1 MGNFQLFFPISK
13 YLKNV
18 TVIALVIATMITN
31 HKTLQFTILCQ
42 YKNHNVFIR
51 KRKNCKMI
59 IMQMNLM
66 KKCKREFPNVLKLRK
81 SLEQKNPKKK
91 QKEKEKKK
99 EIDQGDLT
107 KYDF

>member
-1 MGNFQLFFPISK
+1 
-13 YLKNV
+13 
-18 TVIALVIATMITN
+18 
-31 HKTLQFTILCQ
+31 
-42 YKNHNVFIR
+42 
-51 KRKNCKMI
+51 
-59 IMQMNLM
+59 MQMNLM